1 MEGTRNILVL
11 LASLRACLPSQPL
24 AEAKNCEELGPEA
37 QLLALLWHSHS
48 LWQRKAAK
56 PLQCMDDA
64 LSGGQGCQLQV
75 KEGVIKMSIFI
86 PCSFKLNSIFSG
98 PSTYSSFFRL
108 LTSPQKHT
116 VNVFKQPSGGKQLC
130 L

>member
-48 LWQRKAAK
+48 LSGEGKR
-56 PLQCMDDA
+56 
-64 LSGGQGCQLQV
+64 LSLCRAW
-75 KEGVIKMSIFI
+75 MM
-86 PCSFKLNSIFSG
+86 
-98 PSTYSSFFRL
+98 PSQEVRDVSYR
-108 LTSPQKHT
+108 
-116 VNVFKQPSGGKQLC
+116 
-130 L
+130 